1 MRTPARALLP
11 VALTALL
18 SGCAG
23 STPVAVPAGDRSPT
37 GGATSEPSEPS
48 ARASAT
54 PTVPRPSPSRQAG
67 SPAAPAASPSPSPV
81 AATPGYGG
89 PEDPLVPRPALE
101 SPAPLGAPTCQAP
114 DLSVMDADAIVTPSS
129 VRAVFAVRTTGGDC
143 QLLGFPEVELRGVGG
158 AVLPVSVRRGGF
170 GLPAEQPAAVSLSRA
185 TSVSFQVATDRT
197 GDCTQAESIVVRLP
211 GSGGPLTT
219 ATELRVCGGAVGL
232 SPVER
237 GGSDH

>member
-1 MRTPARALLP
+1 MQMPARALLP

-18 SGCAG
+18 TGCAD
-23 STPVAVPAGDRSPT
+23 SAPVAEPAGDRTPT
-37 GGATSEPSEPS
+37 GSASSEPS

-54 PTVPRPSPSRQAG
+54 PTAPRPSDGPTAPTRPTG
-67 SPAAPAASPSPSPV
+67 SPAVPTASPSSVAPSP
-81 AATPGYGG
+81 AGKG

-101 SPAPLGAPTCQAP
+101 SPAPLGAPTCRAA
-114 DLSVMDADAIVTPSS
+114 DLSVVDADAIVTPRY
-129 VRAVFAVRTTGGDC
+129 VRAVFVVRTTGGDC
-143 QLLGFPEVELRGVGG
+143 QLLGFPTVELRGAGG

-170 GLPAEQPAAVSLSRA
+170 GLPAEQPAAVSLSRT
-185 TSVSFQVATDRT
+185 TSVSFQVATNRA
-197 GDCTQAESIVVRLP
+197 GNCTQAASIVVRLP

-219 ATELRVCGGAVGL
+219 PTELRVCGGAVGL